1 MPGPPAGDPP
11 ALFARWYRLTWPES
25 CGDDRVGKN
34 WHRLTDA
41 SREFWREIEAVTW
54 AAPPTVTVDQLASA
68 LDGREILVTVGDV
81 TELGRTAN
89 PRATAVQL
97 LSAVDMRLTDDPPVK
112 AVVKQADTEPRAVTL
127 EVVERDHKT
136 TDSLAGSIIIP
147 SEIRINGMSVLAP
160 ADVPVRVHEMSFG
173 ADREAAVV
181 TLTLFVRKLTVAA
194 EGDL

>member
-1 MPGPPAGDPP
+1 MTSAADREIGDPP

-25 CGDDRVGKN
+25 CGDDRVVKN
-34 WHRLTDA
+34 WHRLTDDA
-41 SREFWREIEAVTW
+41 RAFWREAG
-54 AAPPTVTVDQLASA
+54 AALPTVTVDQLASA

-112 AVVKQADTEPRAVTL
+112 AAAKPADTGPRAVTL
-127 EVVERDHKT
+127 EIVERDHKT
-136 TDSLAGSIIIP
+136 TDSLARGIIIP
-147 SEIRINGMSVLAP
+147 NEIRINGMSVLTP